1 MEWLEVLKA
10 IVYGIVEGITEW
22 LPVSSTGHLILLE
35 KILPLRLSPQFI
47 EMFRVVI
54 QLGAI
59 LAIVMMYW
67 SKIWPFRRLRT
78 DRGHMITY
86 RPETITMWL
95 KIIFACLPAAVVGVL
110 FDDQIDALFYNYLTV
125 SVMLILVGI
134 AFFLVENTVGDS
146 LPAVTEISGI
156 TWNMALII
164 GMFQL
169 MAAVFPGTSRSGATI
184 LGGLILGMSRAVAAE
199 FTFFLAIPVMFGAS
213 LLKLIKLSF
222 HLQMVEVVTLLM
234 GMAVSFIVSY
244 FAVAMLM
251 RYIKRHNFKPFG
263 TYRIVLG
270 ILVLVA
276 FGLFI

>member
-1 MEWLEVLKA
+1 MEWIEVIKA
-10 IVYGIVEGITEW
+10 IIYGIIEGITEW

-35 KILPLRLSPQFI
+35 RILPFNLSPEFV

-59 LAIVMMYW
+59 LAIVLMYW
-67 SKIWPFRRLRT
+67 SKIWPFRRLNT
-78 DRGHMITY
+78 ERGKIITY
-86 RPETITMWL
+86 HPQTITLWL

-134 AFFLVENTVGDS
+134 AFFLVENTLGNS
-146 LPAVTEISGI
+146 APTVTDLSGI
-156 TWNMALII
+156 TWNMAFII
-164 GMFQL
+164 GLFQL

-184 LGGLILGMSRAVAAE
+184 LGGIIIGMSRAVAAE

-213 LLKLIKLSF
+213 LLKLVKMNLHMQF
-222 HLQMVEVVTLLM
+222 LEVMVLLM
-234 GMAVSFIVSY
+234 GMVVSFLVSY
-244 FAVAMLM
+244 YVVGMLM

-263 TYRIVLG
+263 AYRIALGAVVL
-270 ILVLVA
+270 LA